1 MYSYRAATC
10 CIDLRTFVGSLR
22 RGISQITAKFLSF
35 FTHRREGHERKLDEE
50 GSASSSRE
58 KGREKGREKV
68 LSWPVSAAASQFAR
82 LTCEQRSA
90 L

>member
-10 CIDLRTFVGSLR
+10 CIDLRTFVGALR

-58 KGREKGREKV
+58 KGREKV